1 MYTLRENN
9 SQTRRHHL
17 KICKERCRL
26 NIRKIIDT
34 LNTDV
39 SMECTE
45 VESKQKMEERASTG
59 AEEDAGQKKPSQ
71 ARIGPVR

>member
-1 MYTLRENN
+1 
-9 SQTRRHHL
+9 
-17 KICKERCRL
+17 
-26 NIRKIIDT
+26 
-34 LNTDV
+34 
-39 SMECTE
+39 MECTE